1 MGAEVQRLLQLIPE
15 SEVLM
20 LQKGVGVQVAT
31 AVLAYLPPELWGKA
45 KPASSYAG
53 LIPEQSISGS
63 SVRKNRLSRKGPV
76 LLRKKLYLA
85 ALVAIRHDPEMKT
98 FYLRLLANHKT
109 KKQAL
114 IAVARKLLRGMMG
127 KLKAC
132 YKEQGIQQRQGQWQK
147 QKLGRRR
154 DGREGQNR
162 TLTGM
167 QAVAGVGVA
176 S

>member
-1 MGAEVQRLLQLIPE
+1 
-15 SEVLM
+15 M
-20 LQKGVGVQVAT
+20 LQKGVGVQVAA
-31 AVLAYLPPELWGKA
+31 AVLAYPPPELWGKA

-63 SVRKNRLSRKGPV
+63 SVRKSRLSRKGPV

-114 IAVARKLLRGMMG
+114 IAVAHKLLRRLMG
-127 KLKAC
+127 KLKAY
-132 YKEQGIQQRQGQWQK
+132 YKEQG
-147 QKLGRRR
+147 
-154 DGREGQNR
+154 REA
-162 TLTGM
+162 L
-167 QAVAGVGVA
+167 VA
-176 S
+176 